1 MNKNPIMMILGI
13 SLLVGV
19 LTAVIF
25 QETKYY
31 QMLREPREISQSE
44 YISHKEDSSCYNC
57 AEMVTEKK
65 SINYEVGGLTAVTLF
80 AGLLIFVNLK
90 KSRQQQ

>member
-31 QMLREPREISQSE
+31 QMLREPREISHLE
-44 YISHKEDSSCYNC
+44 YVNHKKESSCRNC

-80 AGLLIFVNLK
+80 AGLLIIVNLK
-90 KSRQQQ
+90 KGRQQ